1 MVTTRTLVDA
11 TGAKININ
19 WGAWKRDV
27 FISSLIVEYN
37 VSAGKIKNIFDQ
49 LNQKYGNLFTEE
61 QKEDYVIKFCKNTCD
76 HYYPHPWGETYLG
89 TNDVISTGT
98 ITCDRLQ
105 WTDGTSIIW
114 G

>member
-1 MVTTRTLVDA
+1 MTTTRTIVDA

-19 WGAWKRDV
+19 LGKLKRDI

-37 VSAGKIKNIFDQ
+37 VSAIRIKNIFDQ
-49 LNQKYGNLFTEE
+49 LNQKYGNLFTEK
-61 QKEDYVIKFCKNTCD
+61 QKEDYVTRFCENTYE

-89 TNDVISTGT
+89 RNDVISTGT

-105 WTDGTSIIW
+105 WTNRTSTIW
-114 G
+114 A

>member
-27 FISSLIVEYN
+27 FISSLIAEYN

-61 QKEDYVIKFCKNTCD
+61 QKKDYVIKFCKNTYD
-76 HYYPHPWGETYLG
+76 HYYPYPWGETYLG
-89 TNDVISTGT
+89 RNDVISTGT

-105 WTDGTSIIW
+105 WTDGTSTIW